1 MSRIGFIVTRK
12 AIIEKFAQQIVT
24 LQRKAD
30 IWFYERNNQNHSSW
44 LLDQVEAVKDLA
56 IELGICD
63 EVYKRAYE
71 IYDFRNSGK
80 KGYTLKYGKIVKCN
94 SDDKTAEHN
103 TES

>member
-1 MSRIGFIVTRK
+1 MSKIKFITTRK
-12 AIIEKFAQQIVT
+12 TIVEKFAQQIAD

-30 IWFYERNNQNHSSW
+30 IWFYERNDPNHSSW
-44 LLDQVEAVKDLA
+44 LLDQVSVVKVLA

-80 KGYTLKYGKIVKCN
+80 KGYTLKYVKIVKCN
-94 SDDKTAEHN
+94 SDDKKC
-103 TES
+103 